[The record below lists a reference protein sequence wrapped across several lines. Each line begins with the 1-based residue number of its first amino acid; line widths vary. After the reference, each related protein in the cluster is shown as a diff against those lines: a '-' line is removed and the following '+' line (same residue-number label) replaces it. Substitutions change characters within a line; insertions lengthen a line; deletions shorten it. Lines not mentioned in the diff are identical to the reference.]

1 MVGSIGYSLGI
12 GSGLDITSLVNG
24 LAEAEKAPK
33 VALLTRREEAN
44 AAKISALA
52 EASGAIDSFASALS
66 ALISG
71 GSLFTQPSVSDT
83 SILSASTVAGKQIG
97 TLSAQM
103 EVMQLAKSQTVSSVG
118 LASSTAAVG
127 EGDLT
132 LTTGSGSFVVTIDA
146 TNNTLEGLVAAING
160 KSAGVTASIV
170 TDQGTAKLV
179 LKGATGTAKARAL
192 PAA

>member
-1 MVGSIGYSLGI
+1 MVSSIGYSLGI

-33 VALLTRREEAN
+33 AALIQRREEAN

-66 ALISG
+66 SLISG

-83 SILSASTVAGKQIG
+83 SILSASTVAGAQLG
-97 TLSAQM
+97 ALSAQI
-103 EVMQLAKSQTVSSVG
+103 EVMQLAKAQTLSSVG

-132 LTTGSGSFVVTIDA
+132 LTTGTGSFVVTIDA
-146 TNNTLEGLVAAING
+146 TNNTSTPPTTRWRVWRLR
-160 KSAGVTASIV
+160 STARMPGSPPASSP
-170 TDQGTAKLV
+170 T
-179 LKGATGTAKARAL
+179 RAPL
-192 PAA
+192 SWC